1 MKIRTIVN
9 NERIIYPLAKAW
21 IRFLTRFLD
30 TAFTLLI
37 SIGLY
42 YLVRFINNND
52 FEFGRI
58 ALITVILMLLLMIIY
73 YLIIPYFTKGYT
85 LFRWV
90 FKIKLIEL
98 ISLQKYFWHLIL
110 HELFLWIHFM
120 ILTLIYVIITI
131 TQPLDNQQTFFL
143 DLFNLSNSASA
154 NQNIVAIIF
163 KVFYSLCAVVS
174 IIFLVFSFINS
185 GKRNLQDLMS
195 WTAMIAINKP
205 TPQNK
210 NKNIN
215 NSWGAPRKF
224 NLPGVM
230 DLSDIDKIKSKKYES
245 R

>member
-1 MKIRTIVN
+1 MKIRTVVN

-30 TAFTLLI
+30 TVFTLFI

-42 YLVRFINNND
+42 YLVKFINNND
-52 FEFGRI
+52 LEFGKI
-58 ALITVILMLLLMIIY
+58 ALITIILVFFLMIIY

-110 HELFLWIHFM
+110 HELFLWIHFLF
-120 ILTLIYVIITI
+120 LTLIYVIITI
-131 TQPLDNQQTFFL
+131 AQPLENQQTFFL
-143 DLFNLSNSASA
+143 DLFSLSNNASE
-154 NQNIVAIIF
+154 NQNIAAIIF
-163 KVFYSLCAVVS
+163 KVFYSVCAIVS

-195 WTAMIAINKP
+195 WTAMIAVNKP

-215 NSWGAPRKF
+215 NSWNATKKF
-224 NLPGVM
+224 NLPGVI
-230 DLSDIDKIKSKKYES
+230 DLSDIDNIKK
-245 R
+245 

>member
-1 MKIRTIVN
+1 MKIRTVVN

-30 TAFTLLI
+30 TVFTLFI

-42 YLVRFINNND
+42 YLVKFINNDNL
-52 FEFGRI
+52 EFGKI
-58 ALITVILMLLLMIIY
+58 ALITVILVWVLMIIY

-98 ISLQKYFWHLIL
+98 ISLQKYFWHLIM
-110 HELFLWIHFM
+110 HELFLWMHFLL
-120 ILTLIYVIITI
+120 LTLIYVIITI
-131 TQPLDNQQTFFL
+131 SQPLENQQIFFL
-143 DLFNLSNSASA
+143 DLFNLSGSISA
-154 NQNIVAIIF
+154 NQNIAAIIF
-163 KVFYSLCAVVS
+163 KVLYSICAIVS

-185 GKRNLQDLMS
+185 GKRNLQDLIS

-215 NSWGAPRKF
+215 NSWSTTKKF
-224 NLPGVM
+224 NLPGVI
-230 DLSDIDKIKSKKYES
+230 DLSNIDNIKK
-245 R
+245 